1 MRYLLLILSITLTQT
16 AGFAQ
21 PKQVCFTIDDLPV
34 VSYGVN
40 DTANLRDI
48 TNRITA
54 SCHRNKIP
62 AIGFVN
68 EGKLYSNDQ
77 LSGFQVSL
85 LQRWL
90 DQGLELGNHTY
101 SHPDFNS
108 LSFAAFTEDIVK
120 GETVTRSLLQKKG
133 STLRYFRHPFLHAG
147 HTQARADSLTQFLT
161 ARGYTVAP
169 VTIDNEDYVFAQA
182 YKRAL
187 TKKDAALA
195 TRIGNDYIT
204 YMEQKLLY
212 YENISQK
219 LFARNIPHTLLI
231 HASRLN
237 ADHLDRLAEMYARN
251 GYTFINLEVALKDPA
266 YKTPVKAF
274 GKWGISWLD
283 RWALSQGKKGDF
295 FKGDVETP
303 QYVKDVTE

>member
-1 MRYLLLILSITLTQT
+1 MRYLLLILSITLTQ
-16 AGFAQ
+16 AIALAQ
-21 PKQVCFTIDDLPV
+21 SKQVCFTIDDLPV
-34 VSYGVN
+34 VSYGIN

-54 SCHRNKIP
+54 ACRRNKIP

-68 EGKLYSNDQ
+68 EFKLYANDQ
-77 LSGFQVSL
+77 LSTFQVSL

-108 LSFAAFTEDIVK
+108 LSFTAFTEDIIK
-120 GETVTRSLLQKKG
+120 GEPITRRLLQKKG
-133 STLRYFRHPFLHAG
+133 GNLRYFRHPFLHAG

-161 ARGYTVAP
+161 AHGYAVAP

-187 TKKDAALA
+187 TKNDLALA
-195 TRIGNDYIT
+195 TRIGNDYII
-204 YMEQKLLY
+204 YMEQKLSY
-212 YENISQK
+212 FENISQK
-219 LFARNIPHTLLI
+219 LFGRNIPHVLLI

-237 ADHLDRLAEMYARN
+237 ADHLDRLAEMYKRN
-251 GYTFINLEVALKDPA
+251 GYTFITLETTLKDPA
-266 YKTPVKAF
+266 YKTPVTAF

-303 QYVKDVTE
+303 QYIKDVTE